1 MNTSKF
7 FLSLLAAAGLSAGS
21 AFAAEE
27 SIIGMVN
34 LASCMSESKL
44 GQQEQETLQNVQN
57 QMISLMEDTNKEL
70 NEIKG
75 KLADADYL
83 DSLSPQAE
91 AELNAQKEQLERS
104 LGQYQNQF
112 YQMMQQAQYQIYQKV
127 LINITKA
134 SEKIAQEKNLDY
146 ILNKEACFYIR
157 PDLDVTN
164 NVISEMDRSFDID
177 KADKTASQ
185 GSGDESSLRAI
196 EDSILNQAG

>member
-1 MNTSKF
+1 MKTLKF
-7 FLSLLAAAGLSAGS
+7 FLSLFAAAGLCAST

-44 GQQEQETLQNVQN
+44 GQQEQETLQNVQS
-57 QMISLMEDTNKEL
+57 QMISLMEDTDKEL
-70 NEIKG
+70 KEIEG
-75 KLADADYL
+75 KLKDADYL

-91 AELNAQKEQLERS
+91 AELQAQREQLARS

-127 LINITKA
+127 LTNITKA
-134 SEKIAQEKNLDY
+134 SEKIAKEKKLDY

-164 NVISEMDRSFDID
+164 NVISEMDRSFDLD
-177 KADKTASQ
+177 KADKKATQAN
-185 GSGDESSLRAI
+185 GDEASLHAI
-196 EDSILNQAG
+196 EESILQQAG

>member
-1 MNTSKF
+1 MNKSKF
-7 FLSLLAAAGLSAGS
+7 FLSLLTAAALSTGP

-57 QMISLMEDTNKEL
+57 QMISLMEDTDKEL
-70 NEIKG
+70 KEIEG
-75 KLADADYL
+75 KLKDTEYL

-91 AELNAQKEQLERS
+91 AELQAQREQLARNIS
-104 LGQYQNQF
+104 QYQNQF

-127 LINITKA
+127 LSNITKA
-134 SEKIAQEKNLDY
+134 SEKIAKDKNLDY

-157 PDLDVTN
+157 PDLDVTS
-164 NVISEMDRSFDID
+164 NVISEMDRTFDLD
-177 KADKTASQ
+177 KADKKVSNSEGASLQ
-185 GSGDESSLRAI
+185 TIEESM
-196 EDSILNQAG
+196 LNQAG

>member
-1 MNTSKF
+1 MNKSKF
-7 FLSLLAAAGLSAGS
+7 FLSLLTAAALSTGP

-57 QMISLMEDTNKEL
+57 QMISLMEDTDKEL
-70 NEIKG
+70 KEIEG
-75 KLADADYL
+75 KLKDTEYL

-91 AELNAQKEQLERS
+91 AELQAQREQLARNIS
-104 LGQYQNQF
+104 QYQNQF

-127 LINITKA
+127 LSNITKA
-134 SEKIAQEKNLDY
+134 SEKIAKDKNLDY

-157 PDLDVTN
+157 PDLDVTS
-164 NVISEMDRSFDID
+164 NVISEMDRTFDLD
-177 KADKTASQ
+177 KADKK
-185 GSGDESSLRAI
+185 SL
-196 EDSILNQAG
+196 

>member
-1 MNTSKF
+1 MNKSKF
-7 FLSLLAAAGLSAGS
+7 FLSLLTAATLSTGP

-57 QMISLMEDTNKEL
+57 QMISLMEDTDKEL
-70 NEIKG
+70 KEIEG
-75 KLADADYL
+75 KLKDTEYL

-91 AELNAQKEQLERS
+91 AELQAQREQLARNIS
-104 LGQYQNQF
+104 QYQNQF

-127 LINITKA
+127 LSNITKA
-134 SEKIAQEKNLDY
+134 SEKIAKDRNLDY

-157 PDLDVTN
+157 PDLDVTS
-164 NVISEMDRSFDID
+164 NVISEMDRTFDLD
-177 KADKTASQ
+177 KADKKVSNSEGASLQ
-185 GSGDESSLRAI
+185 TIEESM
-196 EDSILNQAG
+196 LNQAG